1 MITSARQNGESRK
14 NTRQMAWAISE
25 SHAVLVLF
33 TFTDRCAWLKLLT
46 ETVRNRICGDKEG
59 QAQA

>member
-1 MITSARQNGESRK
+1 
-14 NTRQMAWAISE
+14 MAWAISE